1 MKKKPVL
8 CAYRLRH
15 VPRQFSWVDQRLI
28 RDGHIRGRSTGA
40 LALYLFLCTVADAQ
54 GLSYYSDGRVGE
66 LLGMESGALCAA
78 RRELQEAGLV
88 AYARPFYQV
97 LSLEAHKVEA
107 QPVTVERQQPPPE
120 SGLREQAG
128 AVVEGATLISEFLR
142 RMKEGRRP

>member
-28 RDGHIRGRSTGA
+28 RDGHIRGRSAGA

-54 GLSYYSDGRVGE
+54 GVSYYSDGRVGE

-88 AYARPFYQV
+88 AYRRPFYQV

-107 QPVTVERQQPPPE
+107 QPVTAERRPPPPE
-120 SGLREQAG
+120 SALREQAG
-128 AVVEGATLISEFLR
+128 DVEEGATLISEFLR